1 MFNSLK
7 VDDLVL
13 AGLGPLAACGL
24 APVAGRGDAP
34 PLRCAG
40 FSAAASLVGERGL
53 QGHRLPQRQLVVSVV
68 VALGLSCLV
77 ALGSSPARD

>member
-40 FSAAASLVGERGL
+40 FSCRGARAPGPPASAAA
-53 QGHRLPQRQLVVSVV
+53 
-68 VALGLSCLV
+68 ACGLSGCGPW
-77 ALGSSPARD
+77 A